1 MTNLQKKEFLAQYQ
15 WNEQEIVRLRE
26 EMTQWHQQSG
36 QITAESGQIQEP
48 QTEEKMLECAE
59 KIMELE
65 KEMAFQLGEKIRLRR
80 EIGQAIEEVQ
90 QGNLKHLLRLRYI
103 NGCKWDEIGQ
113 RMNYDVRWVRR
124 LHNKALEKIVLNH

>member
-1 MTNLQKKEFLAQYQ
+1 MTNLQKKEFLAQYR

-26 EMTQWHQQSG
+26 EIMQWHRQSG
-36 QITAESGQIQEP
+36 QLTAESGLMEES
-48 QTEEKMLECAE
+48 QTEEKMLECAG
-59 KIMELE
+59 KMMELE
-65 KEMAFQLGEKIRLRR
+65 KEMAFQLGEKIRLRK

-113 RMNYDVRWVRR
+113 KMNYDVRWVRR
-124 LHNKALEKIVLNH
+124 LHNKALEKVVLNH